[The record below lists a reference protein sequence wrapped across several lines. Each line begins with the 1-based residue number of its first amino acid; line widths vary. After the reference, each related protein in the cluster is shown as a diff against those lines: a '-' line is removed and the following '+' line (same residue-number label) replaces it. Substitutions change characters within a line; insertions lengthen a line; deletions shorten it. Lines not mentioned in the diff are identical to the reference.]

1 MTKFYVGGSLF
12 TDKQIAQRISEEEQL
27 KQLSNAEIYNPI
39 TNDEIND
46 KTQKPTANDIFVQDT
61 VRVLASDVIL
71 ADLDDDDL
79 GLAMELG
86 IAFASNYFRNRII
99 ERLNSDS
106 PIQALHGL
114 LEEVPQK
121 MIYATC
127 SDIRQDTTDEFG
139 IYKSWSLNQ
148 YYVGGIEAMGE
159 IHRHFDSVMNS
170 LLEREYAQIL
180 IKENK
185 EVEGQLEMSDC
196 EEEK

>member
-27 KQLSNAEIYNPI
+27 KQLSNADIYNPI

-61 VRVLASDVIL
+61 IRVLASDVIL

-114 LEEVPQK
+114 LEEVPHK
-121 MIYATC
+121 MVYATC
-127 SDIRQDTTDEFG
+127 SDIRQDTTDEVG

-180 IKENK
+180 VKENK